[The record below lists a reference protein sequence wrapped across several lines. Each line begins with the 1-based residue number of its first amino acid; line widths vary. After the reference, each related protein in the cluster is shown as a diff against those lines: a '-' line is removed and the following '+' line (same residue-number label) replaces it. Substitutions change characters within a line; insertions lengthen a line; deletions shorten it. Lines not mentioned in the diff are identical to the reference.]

1 MKSFLN
7 HQHDKRAVFGSK
19 MRYLCVYALT
29 VVINLHVVDA
39 MLSSMAKLAVI
50 LKLEV
55 VNTQV
60 IVPSTTVKNHML
72 MAIS

>member
-1 MKSFLN
+1 
-7 HQHDKRAVFGSK
+7 